1 MSFIK
6 KIKFDLDNR
15 FLIGQGDT
23 KLFVLNLK
31 SNIESIYEIEIDR
44 YDKIFSFVFKS
55 KSETDYELFVACK
68 LKYQRQQIEVYDIV
82 SQHQKNRVSA

>member
-82 SQHQKNRVSA
+82 S